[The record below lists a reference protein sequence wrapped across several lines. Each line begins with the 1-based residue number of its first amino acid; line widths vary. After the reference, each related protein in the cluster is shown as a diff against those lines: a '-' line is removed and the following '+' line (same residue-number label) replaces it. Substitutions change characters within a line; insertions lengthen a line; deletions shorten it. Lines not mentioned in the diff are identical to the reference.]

1 MVKVL
6 REIYNDGNY
15 VHIYHDAHSQITDG
29 EARKYMA
36 DNEYDLLIIHS
47 ILECN
52 SGTVYDGRQI
62 GNCPELNPLDCYL
75 FADLLAA
82 LSFHMC
88 ITSS

>member
-1 MVKVL
+1 
-6 REIYNDGNY
+6 
-15 VHIYHDAHSQITDG
+15 
-29 EARKYMA
+29 MA